1 MMDRRV
7 FRIQADWDSLSAG
20 FRWQVPERFNM
31 GVAISTSWA
40 KSDPDREAIRHV
52 RHDGRIETYSYQ
64 RLDRASNALAN
75 AFAGRGLERGDVV
88 AILLAQAPE
97 VMLTH
102 IAAHKSGMISLPLFT
117 LFGPDGL
124 EYRLKDSRTRAVVT
138 DRENVGKIRAIR
150 DRLPDLEHI
159 WIVDSPEADARGYWQ
174 DIGLARDT
182 FDAVDTLA
190 EDPAMII
197 YTSGTTGPPK
207 GALHAH
213 RFLLGHQP
221 AVELQHEFF
230 PQPGDCGWTPADW
243 AWIGGLMNTAF
254 SCLYYGVP
262 LVAHRMPKFDP
273 VRAYDLIERTGA
285 RNLFLPPTALK
296 LMRQAPV
303 PKAFGARTVM
313 SGGESLGAD
322 MLDWGRGTL
331 GLNINETYGQ
341 TECNLVLT
349 SAAGLGVQKAGAI
362 GRAVPGNDV
371 RIIDADGREVARG
384 ETGEIAVRRGV
395 PTMFREYWGQP
406 EKTAAKFVGDWMK
419 TGDLGV
425 MDADGYITFSSRD
438 DDVITSAGYRIG
450 PTEIENCLTG
460 HPDVAMAAAVGI
472 PDPVRTEI
480 VKAFVVLREGAR
492 AEGLEGALIARVR
505 DRVSPHCAPRI
516 VEVIDAMPMTA
527 TGKIMRRE
535 LRARG

>member
-1 MMDRRV
+1 MDRRV
-7 FRIQADWDSLSAG
+7 FKTRADWDSLQQG

-31 GVAISTSWA
+31 GVAACASWA
-40 KSDPDREAIRHV
+40 AAEPGREAIRHLLP
-52 RHDGRIETYSYQ
+52 DGTVETYSYG
-64 RLDRASNALAN
+64 RLDRASDGLAN
-75 AFAGRGLERGDVV
+75 AFAGRGLGRGDVV

-102 IAAHKSGMISLPLFT
+102 VAAHKSGMISLPLFT

-124 EYRLKDSRTRAVVT
+124 EYRLKDSRARAVVT
-138 DRENVGKIRAIR
+138 DAENVDKIRAIR
-150 DRLPDLEHI
+150 DRLPDLDHI
-159 WIVDSPEADARGYWQ
+159 WLVDGPTADAYGFWQ
-174 DIGLARDT
+174 DIGAARDR
-182 FDAVDTLA
+182 FAAVDTAA

-262 LVAHRMPKFDP
+262 LVAHRMARFDP
-273 VRAYDLIERTGA
+273 ARAYDVIARTGA

-296 LMRQAPV
+296 LMRQVPAPT
-303 PKAFGARTVM
+303 AFAARTVM

-322 MLDWGRGTL
+322 MLAWGRETL

-349 SAAGLGVQKAGAI
+349 SAARLGVQKAGAI
-362 GRAVPGNDV
+362 GRAVPGNEV
-371 RIIDADGREVARG
+371 AIIDAEGREVTRG
-384 ETGEIAVRRGV
+384 TEGEIAVRRGV

-425 MDADGYITFSSRD
+425 MDDDGYVTFSSRD
-438 DDVITSAGYRIG
+438 DDVITSSGYRIG

-460 HPDVAMAAAVGI
+460 HPDVAMAAAVGV

-480 VKAFVVLREGAR
+480 VKAYVVLREGASV
-492 AEGLEGALIARVR
+492 EGLQAALIARVR
-505 DRVSPHCAPRI
+505 TLVSPHCAPRA

-535 LRARG
+535 LRGRG